1 MITINLKNYYENI
14 EVDTYIEVQDD
25 VFELLEEC
33 ITSEE
38 SRKRKDRRNNI
49 IVTDDIDAYFKQI
62 ISSMSLDIKD
72 IIEPNFQNEKLYEA
86 IEKLPDIQAR
96 RIKAHYFM
104 GLSKQDI
111 AQIEGCNESSI
122 RLSLKAALR
131 NLNSNIANYIE

>member
-1 MITINLKNYYENI
+1 MININLKNYYDNI
-14 EVDTYIEVQDD
+14 EVDTYIEVEEE

-33 ITSEE
+33 ITAEE

-49 IVTDDIDAYFKQI
+49 IVTDDIDVYFKQI
-62 ISSMSLDIKD
+62 ISYMSLDIKD

-86 IEKLPDIQAR
+86 IEKLSDIQSR
-96 RIKAHYFM
+96 RIKAYYFM

-131 NLNSNIANYIE
+131 NLSSNIVDGIE

>member
-1 MITINLKNYYENI
+1 MININLKNYYDNI
-14 EVDTYIEVQDD
+14 EVDTYIEVEDE

-33 ITSEE
+33 ITAEE
-38 SRKRKDRRNNI
+38 SRKRKERRNNI
-49 IVTDDIDAYFKQI
+49 IVTDDVDVYFKQI
-62 ISSMSLDIKD
+62 ISYMSLDIKD

-86 IEKLPDIQAR
+86 IEKLSDIQSR

-111 AQIEGCNESSI
+111 AQIEGCKESSV

-131 NLNSNIANYIE
+131 NLSSNIVDDIE